1 MAAMATKVVYNVACA
16 LRRLARGQWH
26 VSTRLAAGG
35 SAFRICSPVC
45 VYELVWVSE
54 CGVGERLAERKQRGV
69 LGGQP
74 FGWGF

>member
-1 MAAMATKVVYNVACA
+1 MCIEEASEGAMA
-16 LRRLARGQWH
+16 RLDASGCG
-26 VSTRLAAGG
+26 V